1 MQRYQKYSYGLLW
14 ALIALVV
21 LALISFVFMF
31 RPPQAERITL
41 DPASYTPPEARLEA
55 EREEAGEDPLLT
67 DPPDVSIK
75 ETEIVLSS
83 PDGEIQMR
91 LSSGEASS
99 KEGVVSLPEAELEFY
114 FKDRRKLYLL
124 ARDLTYTL
132 KEEVA
137 EVSGALSGE
146 MPSLKMRFTAEGVV
160 WNQRE
165 SALTLKRATLVDPAF
180 EVDAQDILVDVKQDT
195 LQVLGGVRVN
205 L

>member
-1 MQRYQKYSYGLLW
+1 MQRYQKYSYALLW
-14 ALIALVV
+14 ALVALVV
-21 LALISFVFMF
+21 LALISFVFLF
-31 RPPQAERITL
+31 RPPPAQRIAI
-41 DPASYTPPEARLEA
+41 DPESYTPSEARLEA
-55 EREEAGEDPLLT
+55 EREEAGENPLLT
-67 DPPDVSIK
+67 NPPDVNIK

-83 PDGEIQMR
+83 TDGQIQMR

-132 KEEVA
+132 KDEIA
-137 EVSGALSGE
+137 EVSGELSGE
-146 MPSLKMRFTAEGVV
+146 IPSLKMRFTAEGVV
-160 WNQRE
+160 WDQRE

-180 EVDAQDILVDVKQDT
+180 QVDAQDIRVDVKDDT

-205 L
+205 M

>member
-1 MQRYQKYSYGLLW
+1 MQWYRKYSYGLLW
-14 ALIALVV
+14 SFAAVVV
-21 LALISFVFMF
+21 LALIAFVFLF
-31 RPPQAERITL
+31 RPPQARRIAL
-41 DPASYTPPEARLEA
+41 DPESYTPPEARLER
-55 EREEAGEDPLLT
+55 EREQAGEDPLLAN
-67 DPPDVSIK
+67 PPDVSVK

-83 PDGEIQMR
+83 PDGQIQMR
-91 LSSGEASS
+91 LSSGEAFS

-137 EVSGALSGE
+137 EVSGELSGE
-146 MPSLKMRFTAEGVV
+146 IASLKMRFTAEGVT

-180 EVDAQDILVDVKQDT
+180 EVDAQDILVDVKEDT

>member
-31 RPPQAERITL
+31 RPPQAERIAL

-55 EREEAGEDPLLT
+55 EREEAGEDSLLA

-83 PDGEIQMR
+83 TDGEIQMR

-124 ARDLTYTL
+124 ARNLTYTL

-146 MPSLKMRFTAEGVV
+146 MPSLKMRFTAEGVT
-160 WNQRE
+160 WDQRE

-180 EVDAQDILVDVKQDT
+180 EVDAQDILVDVKEDT